1 MSTIVDKLNRL
12 AQYKLDIK
20 NSIISKGQTVGDNM
34 SEFADAISK
43 ISGGVEIPEILDT
56 DPLTFVRVDNA
67 TVDGSI
73 SIVNNGVTNTKQF
86 QYNKNDNGWT
96 DYIVGDIIHM
106 DYGDKVQFRSN
117 DTTDLCTSLN
127 AYRNF
132 KTIGLYDCGGT
143 LASLMNNNTTI
154 SLHSYCFNHLFY
166 YCNIVNAPI
175 LPWEHINS
183 NCYDNMFTGCT
194 SLVNAPALPATTL
207 ANYCYQFMFQNCTS
221 LVNAPSL
228 PATKIASNCYKS
240 MFQNC
245 TSLVN
250 AHKLPATTLASNC
263 YSNMFNGCTS
273 LVNAPELPAT
283 TLADGCYDSMFYS
296 CTSLVN
302 AHELPATT
310 LAYGCYSNMFNGCTS
325 LVNAPALHATTL
337 ASNCY
342 QFMFQNCTSLVNAP
356 ELPATTLASNCYQFM
371 FTGCTSLVNAP
382 ELPATTLASNCY
394 YYMFGSC
401 TKLNTIKAKCM
412 YSSGTTLITSS
423 ISSSWLFNVSPKGT
437 FYKNPD
443 WSGPTSRGP
452 NTIPSDW
459 TIVDWV

>member
-1 MSTIVDKLNRL
+1 MSTIIDKLNRL
-12 AQYKLDIK
+12 AKYKLDIK

-67 TVDGSI
+67 KVDGSI
-73 SIVNNGVTNTKQF
+73 SIVNNGVTNNKQF

-106 DYGDKVQFRSN
+106 YYGDKVQFRSN
-117 DTTDLCTSLN
+117 DKTNVCTSLN
-127 AYRNF
+127 DYRNF

-154 SLHSYCFNHLFY
+154 SLPSYCFNHLFY

-183 NCYDNMFTGCT
+183 NCYSNMFTGCT
-194 SLVNAPALPATTL
+194 SLVNAHA
-207 ANYCYQFMFQNCTS
+207 
-221 LVNAPSL
+221 
-228 PATKIASNCYKS
+228 
-240 MFQNC
+240 
-245 TSLVN
+245 
-250 AHKLPATTLASNC
+250 LPATTLASNC
-263 YSNMFNGCTS
+263 YSNMFEGCTS

-283 TLADGCYDSMFYS
+283 TLSDS
-296 CTSLVN
+296 
-302 AHELPATT
+302 
-310 LAYGCYSNMFNGCTS
+310 
-325 LVNAPALHATTL
+325 
-337 ASNCY
+337 
-342 QFMFQNCTSLVNAP
+342 
-356 ELPATTLASNCYQFM
+356 
-371 FTGCTSLVNAP
+371 
-382 ELPATTLASNCY
+382 CY

-401 TKLNTIKAKCM
+401 TKINTIKAKCM

-423 ISSSWLFNVSPKGT
+423 ISSSWLFNVSSTGT

-452 NTIPSDW
+452 NTIPSGW

>member
-1 MSTIVDKLNRL
+1 MSTIIDKLNRL

-20 NSIISKGQTVGDNM
+20 NAIISKGQTVGDNM

-56 DPLTFVRVDNA
+56 DPLTFVRVDN
-67 TVDGSI
+67 TTIDCSI

-117 DTTDLCTSLN
+117 DTTDVCTFSN
-127 AYRNF
+127 YRKF

-175 LPWEHINS
+175 LPWEHINI
-183 NCYDNMFTGCT
+183 NCYSNMFSG
-194 SLVNAPALPATTL
+194 
-207 ANYCYQFMFQNCTS
+207 CTS

-228 PATKIASNCYKS
+228 PATTLASNCYS
-240 MFQNC
+240 DMFTGC
-245 TSLVN
+245 TSLFN
-250 AHKLPATTLASNC
+250 APSLPATTLASNC
-263 YSNMFNGCTS
+263 YSNMFKDCTSLFNAPSLPATTLASNCYSNMFSGCTSLVNAPSLPATTLDYSCYSNMFSGCISLVNAPELPATTLANSCYQFMFQDCTS

-283 TLADGCYDSMFYS
+283 TLANS
-296 CTSLVN
+296 
-302 AHELPATT
+302 
-310 LAYGCYSNMFNGCTS
+310 
-325 LVNAPALHATTL
+325 
-337 ASNCY
+337 
-342 QFMFQNCTSLVNAP
+342 
-356 ELPATTLASNCYQFM
+356 CYQFM

-382 ELPATTLASNCY
+382 ELPATTLANSCY

-423 ISSSWLFNVSPKGT
+423 ISSSWLFNVSPTGT

-443 WSGPTSRGP
+443 WSGPTSRGS
-452 NTIPSDW
+452 NTIPSGW